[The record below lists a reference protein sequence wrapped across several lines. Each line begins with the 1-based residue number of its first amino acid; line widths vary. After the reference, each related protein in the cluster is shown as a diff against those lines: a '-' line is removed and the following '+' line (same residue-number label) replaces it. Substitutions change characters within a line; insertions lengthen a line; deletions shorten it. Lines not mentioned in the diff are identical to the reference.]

1 MQDGLAGS
9 ETMLWSYFWYEK
21 LPLILGPQGFLK
33 ASRKWSEA
41 GGRMSGIYP
50 TFFKTLRMNAQA
62 CIE

>member
-33 ASRKWSEA
+33 ASRKWSDD
-41 GGRMSGIYP
+41 GDFGRADVGHLPY
-50 TFFKTLRMNAQA
+50 FL
-62 CIE
+62 